1 MDTVCK
7 YNIYS
12 NQYTIDTKST
22 EPYRD
27 IEFHITFQIEEQI
40 RYKVYELFF
49 FFNSSACFF
58 LKKKKKKEKKTTTT
72 KLTSVL
78 PDYMSHAFSY
88 TSVFCWAIWRE
99 FICLA

>member
-49 FFNSSACFF
+49 LILLHAFF
-58 LKKKKKKEKKTTTT
+58 KKKQQQPN
-72 KLTSVL
+72 LLRS
-78 PDYMSHAFSY
+78 FQ
-88 TSVFCWAIWRE
+88 I
-99 FICLA
+99 I

>member
-40 RYKVYELFF
+40 RYKVYGLFF
-49 FFNSSACFF
+49 FLILLHAFF
-58 LKKKKKKEKKTTTT
+58 KKRKKRKKKKQQQPN
-72 KLTSVL
+72 LLRS
-78 PDYMSHAFSY
+78 FQ
-88 TSVFCWAIWRE
+88 I
-99 FICLA
+99 I